1 MKMTKKLVTVILLLI
16 AVSYLISLPIV
27 PGKETGHSPTK
38 EYPSEIFGRQ
48 NGNREVD
55 LPQSI
60 LALRV
65 EFTDVQFDL
74 VPDFPDSLAHDKEFY
89 ERLLFH
95 NASYWQDASHGE
107 YVLTEDNYTV
117 WSEVISLPNSMAYY
131 GDDDLQIER
140 VCEMVVDL
148 IDAVDDDID
157 FNEFDAFIIIHAGAG
172 QETDPDMEE
181 EIYSTFLSRRSLQ
194 AGIDPENDDFPGI
207 ETNDGIFLKEFAI
220 IPETSNQ
227 PYIQP
232 GDALYGLLGVIVHN
246 FGHQIGLP
254 TLFDNNS
261 SNGVSYG
268 IGGFGLMGTGVWNA
282 NGYVPPLPCAWSRH
296 YLGWEDN
303 IVEIDETTDE
313 LELTFPMADD
323 DVTPKLYKL
332 KITDDEYFLIEN
344 RQQNPDNS
352 MYVNADGDTVVS
364 FTFATIPDQPVYPP
378 GNVNEGQP
386 KFSFMENSY
395 LGCEWDFYLPGYSYS
410 SDPDADG
417 SGILI
422 WHIDENVIDANFDPE
437 FEMNEVNG
445 DASHKGVD
453 LEQASGIQTLD
464 SPQYGL
470 ESFYGSMY
478 DAYRKRYINDNAD
491 SLAYYFGFSNHD
503 GISWSPTAESYYGG
517 IPLEVDDIS
526 ESDSLMTLSVRYG
539 WSLDAGNDGENKLS
553 AFAIDFDLDG
563 ETELFAPQPN
573 GEVYLWQD
581 EMQFPDFPIDTGSS
595 IQVPFPCTYDE
606 LSNSVLMQGEVDV
619 TNAAA
624 LYLINYDIPGYID
637 DIYFDTD
644 RKWAGPVVI
653 NPDTN
658 FEQRLFL
665 PLKVPSEDDSS
676 LLVAMD
682 DDFNTMGS
690 DIILRDIISNMV
702 LENNKIH
709 LMVGDWEMF
718 VKDLPE
724 NSVSISGLEMT
735 EPYPEIW
742 SFQMADINSDET
754 AEYVITAADSMLY
767 VFAQDGSKFPN
778 FPVEIG
784 LNAVSIP
791 SFADVDMNGQLD
803 ILIGGENT
811 FKVFS
816 ASGSFMMPSQTL
828 ANPDSTISAAGII
841 AADVTGNGQLEIL
854 GNFSRNRFSIWENI
868 NNNNFELS
876 RNYPLTFS
884 KRSLNYPVLS
894 EYSNQPFRAYLSSN
908 DGVIFRSELP
918 INQMPNLHGS
928 LHEYCNLQRT
938 GYWQQDTSIP
948 FETDD
953 LFLKDETYF
962 YPNPLSSVFSKGVDF
977 GNEVPYMT
985 IILRIM
991 TSEDVDVNVKIFD
1004 SAANKIYQQDQ
1015 YCEKYIPKKVYINAK
1030 KWASGVYFAIIK
1042 ANGKVIKRKF
1052 AIEK

>member
-1 MKMTKKLVTVILLLI
+1 MTKKLVTVILLLV
-16 AVSYLISLPIV
+16 AVSYLICVPIV
-27 PGKETGHSPTK
+27 PGKETGHSPIK

-48 NGNREVD
+48 NGYREVD

-65 EFTDVQFDL
+65 EFSDVQFDL

-117 WSEVISLPNSMAYY
+117 WDEVISLPNTMAYY
-131 GDDDLQIER
+131 GNDDLQIER

-148 IDAVDDDID
+148 VNAVDDDID
-157 FNEFDAFIIIHAGAG
+157 FNNFDALIIIHAGAG

-194 AGIDPENDDFPGI
+194 AGLDPENEDFPGI

-232 GDALYGLLGVIVHN
+232 GDVLYGLLGVIVHN
-246 FGHQIGLP
+246 YGHQIGLP

-282 NGYVPPLPCAWSRH
+282 NGYVPPLPCAWSRY

-303 IVEIDETTDE
+303 IVELDSAAEN

-323 DVTPKLYKL
+323 NITPKIYKL
-332 KITDDEYFLIEN
+332 KITDNEYFLIEN

-364 FTFATIPDQPVYPP
+364 FTFATIPNQPVYPP
-378 GNVNEGQP
+378 GNLNEGQP

-422 WHIDENVIDANFDPE
+422 WHIDENVIAANFDPE
-437 FEMNEVNG
+437 FEMNEVNA

-478 DAYRKRYINDNAD
+478 DAYRKRYINNNAD

-503 GISWSPTAESYYGG
+503 GISWSPTAASYYGG

-526 ESDSLMTLSVRYG
+526 ESDSLMTFSVSYG
-539 WSLDAGNDGENKLS
+539 WYLSTGYDGDGQLSTIPVDFDEDGEN
-553 AFAIDFDLDG
+553 
-563 ETELFAPQPN
+563 ELFAASPD
-573 GEVYLWQD
+573 GLFYLWKD
-581 EMQFPDFPIDTGSS
+581 DVPYENFPVNLNNSTIEE
-595 IQVPFPCTYDE
+595 IATYDPAA
-606 LSNSVLMQGEVDV
+606 NSILVPAKLHSVDMASLFILNDNLN
-619 TNAAA
+619 TNYEQIFSRFGFLWAAPA
-624 LYLINYDIPGYID
+624 
-637 DIYFDTD
+637 
-644 RKWAGPVVI
+644 VV
-653 NPDTN
+653 NPDQESN
-658 FEQRLFL
+658 YRVFI
-665 PLKVPSEDDSS
+665 PLNDVNVNDYCEIDILDSDY
-676 LLVAMD
+676 LELATFA
-682 DDFNTMGS
+682 FNTNIRSNLILGNNALHFIGIDNEHYSIDIESNNMTTSSFDIES
-690 DIILRDIISNMV
+690 DLTIQ
-702 LENNKIH
+702 
-709 LMVGDWEMF
+709 
-718 VKDLPE
+718 
-724 NSVSISGLEMT
+724 
-735 EPYPEIW
+735 
-742 SFQMADINSDET
+742 SFQMADINNDEA
-754 AEYVITAADSMLY
+754 AEYIVTASDSMLY
-767 VFAQDGSKFPN
+767 VFNQDGSKFPG

-816 ASGSFMMPSQTL
+816 ANSSFSMPSQTL

-841 AADVTGNGQLEIL
+841 AADVTGNGKLEIL

-868 NNNNFELS
+868 NNADFELM
-876 RNYPLTFS
+876 RNYPVTFS
-884 KRSLNYPVLS
+884 KRSLNYPVLT
-894 EYSNQPFRAYLSSN
+894 EYSNQPFRAYLPSN

-918 INQMPNLHGS
+918 TDQMPNLHGS

-938 GYWQQDTSIP
+938 GYWEQDTVIP
-948 FETDD
+948 YESNK
-953 LFLKDETYF
+953 LFIKDETYF
-962 YPNPLSSVFSKGVDF
+962 YPNPLSSVFSKGIDF
-977 GNEVPYMT
+977 GNEVPDMT

-991 TSEDVDVNVKIFD
+991 TSKNVNVKVKIFD
-1004 SAANKIYQQDQ
+1004 SAANIIYQQEQ
-1015 YCEKYIPKKVYINAK
+1015 YCEKYIPNKMYINAK